1 MSMRNILCFEGTW
14 THC

>member
-1 MSMRNILCFEGTW
+1 MRNILYFEGTW